1 MRRRG
6 GRWAVQ
12 SAVSRVA
19 QTNLPFAYV
28 AASPK
33 GGKRFGVKQA
43 RSERA
48 LAEQLKRDRL
58 ILLRSWRLPGW
69 MASEAR
75 FSLKD
80 QMQFNQQLSQLV
92 GRGVPLVEALEVTS
106 RAARASARPRI
117 ERIRESVAAGA
128 GFADACQRT
137 GGFDAV
143 TAAVYRAAER
153 TGDLAGACAQLAHN
167 AKRTLAVSGKA
178 ATLMIY
184 PAIVLTIGVVV
195 AFAMLGWI
203 VPKIGG
209 ALEQSG
215 VVLPGYTKALM
226 AIGDALRTYWYV
238 VLFAL
243 LGGAV
248 ACVAGRKGLAAVI
261 RRLMRRT
268 PLLKDVVLAQESAR
282 FFSVMGAMARSGVPL
297 ADGLG
302 VGVAAIGHPK
312 LKEQLGTLRTR
323 LIEGGVLRKLIDD
336 VTALPLATRRLLIAA
351 ERSGDLESAF
361 ESLAE
366 DMSGEVDRRAARLLA
381 AFEPLLL
388 VMLFVMIGSL
398 LLSIMIPLMKATN
411 QAF

>member
-1 MRRRG
+1 
-6 GRWAVQ
+6 
-12 SAVSRVA
+12 VSRAA
-19 QTNLPFAYV
+19 QSNLPFAYV
-28 AASPK
+28 AASTR
-33 GGKRFGVKQA
+33 GRKRFGVKSA

-48 LAEQLKRDRL
+48 LAEQLKRDKL
-58 ILLRSWRLPGW
+58 ILLRSWRLPSW
-69 MASEAR
+69 LASEAR

-80 QMQFNQQLSQLV
+80 QMQFNQQLAQLV
-92 GRGVPLVEALEVTS
+92 GRGVPLVEALEVTA
-106 RAARASARPRI
+106 RAARAPARPRI
-117 ERIRESVAAGA
+117 ERIRESVAAGT
-128 GFADACQRT
+128 GFADACQKL

-184 PAIVLTIGVVV
+184 PAIVLTIGVIVG
-195 AFAMLGWI
+195 FAMLSWI
-203 VPKIGG
+203 VPKIGS

-215 VVLPGYTKALM
+215 VVLPTYTKALM
-226 AIGDALRTYWYV
+226 GIGDALRTYWYILLF
-238 VLFAL
+238 VLF
-243 LGGAV
+243 GGAI
-248 ACVAGRKGLAAVI
+248 ACIAARKGLAALI

-268 PLLKDVVLAQESAR
+268 PLLKEVVLAQESAR

-312 LKEQLGTLRTR
+312 LKDQLGTLRTR